1 VAPRTAVLASAP
13 GRAAGLA
20 EALASMSEA
29 VVAYRGMTAVRERLC
44 AELRPS

>member
-1 VAPRTAVLASAP
+1 MRRTRWEEA
-13 GRAAGLA
+13 RAAELA
-20 EALASMSEA
+20 EALASMSDA